1 MTPPF
6 FPPVAVSPPEPPP
19 PKAQPMPAV
28 TLRGTLACAT
38 PQDADLIAR
47 LLPDHLRLSR
57 AEPGCL
63 TFAVTPTADPLI
75 WQVDETFAD
84 RAAFEA
90 HQARSRASEW
100 GRASAHIPR
109 HYTVTGA

>member
-1 MTPPF
+1 MTARPGSFKPMTPRMRQI
-6 FPPVAVSPPEPPP
+6 PPRRSAVLSVVDVGAS
-19 PKAQPMPAV
+19 KV
-28 TLRGTLACAT
+28 VC
-38 PQDADLIAR
+38 LIAR